1 MIQSKAT
8 TDASAQPLNGEVG
21 LESRLRRI
29 FGEQQRLREL
39 LERTRAELD
48 EVNAE
53 LFRFQDEYCT
63 DTAREEEYESAI
75 ERILGF
81 NPRIDLKEVEEVL
94 AGRRSCDMKEFI
106 EALEKD
112 IQATPS
118 QGAE

>member
-63 DTAREEEYESAI
+63 DAARQAEYEDAL
-75 ERILGF
+75 EQVLGF
-81 NPRIDLKEVEEVL
+81 NPRIDLKEVEEIL
-94 AGRRSCDMKEFI
+94 AGKRSCDMGEFI
-106 EALEKD
+106 EELERTL
-112 IQATPS
+112 QATPS
-118 QGAE
+118 QGAS